1 MNTNKLIKDLI
12 KTLEELPMSNE
23 DETVASEE
31 EKLAM
36 AKEHQWDVFSAPDKR
51 GLQPRFTFDF
61 IFEEYVREIVYN
73 CVNIDILKEPGL
85 DWAFIRK
92 YESGGRAKLEPH
104 FDNDEYTINI
114 MLSSP
119 DDYEGGEFIYCP
131 GKYYQKGEQMNIS
144 EKHKLITKLLQ
155 ENNAYKLKPQ
165 MEESIVLMGSHL
177 KNNDANL
184 HCVYPVTKGVRYV
197 LCLFFDKTCQTLAE
211 KIVNLYNDKKLW

>member
-12 KTLEELPMSNE
+12 KTLEELPMSNQ
-23 DETVASEE
+23 DETVATQEE
-31 EKLAM
+31 RLAM
-36 AKEHQWDVFSAPDKR
+36 AKEHQWDVFSARDKK
-51 GLQPRFTFDF
+51 GLQARFTFDF
-61 IFEEYVREIVYN
+61 IFEEYIRELVYN

-119 DDYEGGEFIYCP
+119 EDYEGGEFIYCP
-131 GKYYQKGEQMNIS
+131 GKYHQTGEQMTIT

-165 MEESIVLMGSHL
+165 MGESIVLIGSHQE
-177 KNNDANL
+177 NIDANL
-184 HCVYPVTKGVRYV
+184 HCVYPVTKGTRYV
-197 LCLFFDKTCQTLAE
+197 LCLFFDKTCQSLAE
-211 KIVNLYNDKKLW
+211 KIVNLYKSKNLW